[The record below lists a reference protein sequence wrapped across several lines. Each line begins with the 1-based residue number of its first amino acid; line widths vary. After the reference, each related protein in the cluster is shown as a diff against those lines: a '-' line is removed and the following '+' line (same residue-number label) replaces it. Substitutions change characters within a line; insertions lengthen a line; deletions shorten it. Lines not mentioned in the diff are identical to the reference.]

1 MRRAVHS
8 TRLVSVV
15 VGLVRTVDG
24 ETEVVGLLGRE
35 GGELDVELG
44 AVGSGDLLVERLREH
59 AVACQRQAHQA
70 ELQDLLDTKRVRR
83 AVGPEGDLGHDLV
96 GERAGHDCEVSN
108 RELYHGTETRTD
120 RTRGGRYRSQG

>member
-1 MRRAVHS
+1 MRPRAVRRAGHS

-15 VGLVRTVDG
+15 VGLVRAVDG

-59 AVACQRQAHQA
+59 AAACQRHTNDRSTVWTYWTPRGYEAPSVQRAIWAMTWLENEQDMTA
-70 ELQDLLDTKRVRR
+70 ESATYLML
-83 AVGPEGDLGHDLV
+83 H
-96 GERAGHDCEVSN
+96 GED
-108 RELYHGTETRTD
+108 
-120 RTRGGRYRSQG
+120 